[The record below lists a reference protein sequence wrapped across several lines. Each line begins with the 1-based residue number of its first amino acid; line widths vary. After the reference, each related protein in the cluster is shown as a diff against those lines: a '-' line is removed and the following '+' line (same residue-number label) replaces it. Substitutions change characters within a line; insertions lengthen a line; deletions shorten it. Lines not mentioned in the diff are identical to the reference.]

1 MTEPRNPPSPMPG
14 VPNVPLP
21 GSPAPVP
28 ANANDFIEQQLD
40 SRLGALEKA
49 FDADAIAFSGPLIFG
64 VDDLLRPC
72 IERIK
77 KKHPVRNKLLFVV
90 TTEGGYIEVV
100 HRIVET
106 MRKHYEIVD
115 FIVPNSAY
123 SAGTILVLSGD
134 AIHMDYYSRL
144 GPIDPQ
150 VESMQGRNVPA
161 LGYLEQYQRL
171 IKKASRRRI
180 SPAEI
185 QLLVYGFDQAELYQ
199 YEHQRELSVA
209 LLREWLANYK
219 FKNWKITRT
228 RKKRVTPA
236 MRKRRAS
243 EIAKQLNDTKAWHS
257 HGYGI
262 SKDVLEKKLNLIIDD
277 FGANDGLCDK
287 IRAYY
292 DLSADYMMKRA
303 TRGVMHVVG
312 DYRPFA

>member
-1 MTEPRNPPSPMPG
+1 MLE
-14 VPNVPLP
+14 
-21 GSPAPVP
+21 
-28 ANANDFIEQQLD
+28 NAF
-40 SRLGALEKA
+40 G
-49 FDADAIAFSGPLIFG
+49 ADAIALSGPLIFG

-72 IERIK
+72 IEK
-77 KKHPVRNKLLFVV
+77 KSKKAPIRNRLVFIV

-100 HRIVET
+100 HRIVDT

-115 FIVPNSAY
+115 FIVPNYAY

-134 AIHMDYYSRL
+134 SIHMDYYSRL

-150 VESMQGRNVPA
+150 VETLQGRNVPA
-161 LGYLEQYQRL
+161 LGYLERYNRL
-171 IKKASRRRI
+171 IKKAARRRI

-185 QLLVYGFDQAELYQ
+185 QLLIYGFDQAELYQ

-209 LLREWLANYK
+209 LLEEWLANYK
-219 FKNWKITRT
+219 FKNWSRTRT
-228 RKKRVTPA
+228 RKRRVTPA
-236 MRKRRAS
+236 MKKKRAS
-243 EIAKQLNDTKAWHS
+243 QIAKQLNDTEAWHS

-262 SKDVLEKKLNLIIDD
+262 SKDVLENKLNLIIDD
-277 FGANDGLCDK
+277 SGANDALCAK

-303 TRGVMHVVG
+303 TRGVIHVAG